1 MTRLE
6 SIRER
11 AAATNSAARRSLV
24 WMLLS
29 RQRGP
34 VRAVLALIVLHSILT
49 LMIAQEVV
57 ELVDNGIVDQAAPIG
72 PYVWH
77 IAKLALLSFI
87 VGFASRQMTARIG
100 YQLEYD
106 LRAWLYT
113 RVQWADL
120 RMPKQM
126 ATGQLVTRSMTDLK
140 MVQTIIQFL
149 PSIVT
154 LAPATIVLLLYLAY
168 LSFPLAVIASLAL
181 PLNLWFLS
189 KFRVRLWGL
198 SWADLN
204 ERAEVATAIDEPV
217 RGVRVMRA
225 FGREEHER
233 ERLGATALRAYRY
246 SMTRVRLLARYDILL
261 KAVPLLINA
270 LVLVAGAQLIAVDQ
284 LSVGV
289 FLVTFQVAGYVIAI
303 AQLLDE
309 LASSW
314 QFLRTAQSRLAEVLS
329 LGARPTEGRPAASRF
344 ESVELRNAGVSFA
357 GTPVIDGLSF
367 EARPGQLVA
376 VSGPPGSGKS
386 TLAGLIGGLVEPTS
400 GEVLLD
406 GRPLGEIDITTIRT
420 MVRIVAEDPVLF
432 SGSIRQNLDLGAAWS
447 VSDDEINAALY
458 AAGADDIVAGMPDGL
473 GTHVGDRGLTL
484 SGGQRQRLA
493 LARALVARPRVIVL
507 DDALSAVNPSHEMEI
522 IRRVAE
528 FLPDAAIVAIT
539 RRPGPT
545 SMADTVVEL
554 GQPEAPAP
562 PAPVTA
568 QAPAPE
574 QQGAG
579 EAGSELMDVVESL
592 EVSEEAPIV
601 SDAECRVDA
610 MPRVRRLVGIS
621 LFALLAVLILLV
633 INSLAG
639 LGPEILFAE
648 ATESA
653 EDGETSIIYGIGLAV
668 VAVGVVFAA
677 SGYFVR
683 VLSMKIA
690 QSIGYLLRRRIFQR
704 LTKLGIDFYDRE
716 LPGEVATRVVNDLD
730 TILGFVGERLFR
742 FISSLGRF
750 AVGVVVVIVLV
761 PQLTPTIIG
770 LVAVI
775 LAFTVAQLYLG
786 MRAFNRARDDLGR
799 TVATF
804 EEHFAGRSELRGC
817 GATDKANRRF
827 VEDAWELRQS
837 RRWATSIANMYSE
850 LMALITHV
858 GGALILWIAG
868 HEVLAGTIAVGTAL
882 SARLVAQ
889 QALQP
894 LAYMSSIYTELLE
907 ARVSWHRLSE
917 PFDTPILPDER
928 PDATEAGSLDGD
940 VTFESVAFT
949 YPHTTLPVLDNI
961 SFTLPAGA
969 VTCLVGFTG
978 AGKSSITKLLAR
990 IYDPTAGR
998 VLAGG
1003 VDIADYQS
1011 RSYRRRLGIVP
1022 QDAFLFKG
1030 TIGSNIAYSR
1040 PDATLDEID
1049 RAARAIGAHDV
1060 LTALEG
1066 GYEHPVDEEA
1076 RNLTAAQRQLV
1087 ALARVWLARPD
1098 ILVLDEA
1105 TSSLDG
1111 PMEDRVLEAI
1121 RALGITTLTVTHR
1134 QNVAQHSDLAI
1145 VLEAGRVVE
1154 IGPPDKLVGTGSAY
1168 DRLWAAV
1175 DDDHGTEVPEK
1186 V

>member
-6 SIRER
+6 SMRER
-11 AAATNSAARRSLV
+11 AATTNSAARRSLV

-34 VRAVLALIVLHSILT
+34 VRAVLALIVLHSILA

-72 PYVWH
+72 PYVSH

-120 RMPKQM
+120 RMSAQM

-140 MVQTIIQFL
+140 MVQSIIQLL

-154 LAPATIVLLLYLAY
+154 LVPATIVLLIYLAY
-168 LSFPLAVIASLAL
+168 LSPPLAVIASLAL

-198 SWADLN
+198 SWAELN
-204 ERAEVATAIDEPV
+204 ERAEVATTIDEPV
-217 RGVRVMRA
+217 RGVRVVRA

-270 LVLVAGAQLIAVDQ
+270 LVLVAGAQLIAADQ

-303 AQLLDE
+303 AQLFDE

-344 ESVELRNAGVSFA
+344 ESVELRDAGVSFA
-357 GTPVIDGLSF
+357 GTPVFDGLSF
-367 EARPGQLVA
+367 EARRGQLVA
-376 VSGPPGSGKS
+376 VNGPPGSGKS
-386 TLAGLIGGLVEPTS
+386 TLAGLIGGLVQPTS

-406 GRPLGEIDITTIRT
+406 GRPLGELDITAIRS

-447 VSDDEINAALY
+447 VSDDEIHAALY

-473 GTHVGDRGLTL
+473 GTYVGDRGLTL

-528 FLPDAAIVAIT
+528 FLPEAAVVAIT
-539 RRPGPT
+539 RRPGPA
-545 SMADTVVEL
+545 SMADTTVEL
-554 GQPEAPAP
+554 GQPGAPAP
-562 PAPVTA
+562 PAPAT
-568 QAPAPE
+568 APE
-574 QQGAG
+574 QQSAP
-579 EAGSELMDVVESL
+579 EPVSELMDVVYSL
-592 EVSEEAPIV
+592 EVSDEAPIV

-610 MPRVRRLVGIS
+610 MPRVRRLVGIT
-621 LFALLAVLILLV
+621 LFTLLAVLILLV
-633 INSLAG
+633 VNSLAG

-653 EDGETSIIYGIGLAV
+653 EDGETGVIYGIGLAV
-668 VAVGVVFAA
+668 VAVGVVFAF

-690 QSIGYLLRRRIFQR
+690 QSIGYLLRRRIFHR

-750 AVGVVVVIVLV
+750 TVGVVVVIVLV

-770 LVAVI
+770 LIAVI
-775 LAFTVAQLYLG
+775 LALTVAQLYLG

-837 RRWATSIANMYSE
+837 RRWATSIANLYSE
-850 LMALITHV
+850 LLALITHV
-858 GGALILWIAG
+858 GGALILWGAG
-868 HEVLAGTIAVGTAL
+868 HEVLAGTVAVGTAL

-894 LAYMSSIYTELLE
+894 LAYMSSTYTELLE
-907 ARVSWHRLSE
+907 ARVSWHRLAQ
-917 PFDTPILPDER
+917 PFDTPILPTER
-928 PDATEAGSLDGD
+928 PGATEAGPLDGD
-940 VTFESVAFT
+940 VTFKSVAFT
-949 YPHTTLPVLDNI
+949 YPHTTLPVLDDI
-961 SFTLPAGA
+961 SFTLPAGE

-998 VLAGG
+998 VLASG
-1003 VDIADYQS
+1003 VDIADYES

-1040 PDATLDEID
+1040 PNASLDEID
-1049 RAARAIGAHDV
+1049 QAARAIGAHDV
-1060 LTALEG
+1060 LTAIEG

-1121 RALGITTLTVTHR
+1121 RALGVTTLTVTHR
-1134 QNVAQHSDLAI
+1134 QNVAQHSDMAI

-1154 IGPPDKLVGTGSAY
+1154 MGHPDELVGTGSAY

-1175 DDDHGTEVPEK
+1175 DDGHSIEASDK
-1186 V
+1186 A

>member
-6 SIRER
+6 SMRER
-11 AAATNSAARRSLV
+11 AVTTTTAARRSLV

-34 VRAVLALIVLHSILT
+34 VRAVLALIVLHSVLT
-49 LMIAQEVV
+49 LMIAQAVV
-57 ELVDNGIVDQAAPIG
+57 RLVDNGIVDQAAPIG
-72 PYVWH
+72 PYVSH
-77 IAKLALLSFI
+77 IAKLALLAFI
-87 VGFASRQMTARIG
+87 VGFASRQLTARIG

-113 RVQWADL
+113 RMQWADP
-120 RMPKQM
+120 RMSGQM

-140 MVQTIIQFL
+140 MVQHIIQFL
-149 PSIVT
+149 PSYVT
-154 LAPATIVLLLYLAY
+154 LAPATIVLLVYLAY
-168 LSFPLAVIASLAL
+168 LSPPLAVIAFLAL

-198 SWADLN
+198 SWAELN

-270 LVLVAGAQLIAVDQ
+270 LVLVAGAQLIAADQ

-329 LGARPTEGRPAASRF
+329 LGNRPSEGRPAASRF
-344 ESVELRNAGVSFA
+344 ESVELRNAGVSFGGLA
-357 GTPVIDGLSF
+357 VIDGLSL
-367 EARPGQLVA
+367 EARPGQIV
-376 VSGPPGSGKS
+376 VVNGPPGSGKT
-386 TLAGLIGGLVEPTS
+386 TLAGLVGGLVEPTS

-406 GRPLGEIDITTIRT
+406 GRPLGELDVTTIRR
-420 MVRIVAEDPVLF
+420 MVRIVAEEPVLF
-432 SGSIRQNLDLGAAWS
+432 SGSLRQNLDLGAAWM
-447 VSDDEINAALY
+447 VSDDEINAAVY

-473 GTHVGDRGLTL
+473 STHVGDRGLTL

-528 FLPDAAIVAIT
+528 FLPEAAIVAIT
-539 RRPGPT
+539 RRPGPAT
-545 SMADTVVEL
+545 MADTVVQL
-554 GQPEAPAP
+554 GGPTASAP
-562 PAPVTA
+562 PAPAAT
-568 QAPAPE
+568 PE
-574 QQGAG
+574 QPGTG
-579 EAGSELMDVVESL
+579 EAASELMDVVHSL
-592 EVSEEAPIV
+592 EVSEESPIV

-610 MPRVRRLVGIS
+610 MPRVRWLVGIT
-621 LFALLAVLILLV
+621 LFALFAVLILLV
-633 INSLAG
+633 VNSLAG

-648 ATESA
+648 ATDSA
-653 EDGETSIIYGIGLAV
+653 VDGETSAIYGIGLAV
-668 VAVGVVFAA
+668 VVVGVVFAV

-690 QSIGYLLRRRIFQR
+690 QSIGYLLRRRIFHR

-730 TILGFVGERLFR
+730 TILGFVGEKLFR
-742 FISSLGRF
+742 FISNLGRF
-750 AVGVVVVIVLV
+750 TVGVVVVIVLV
-761 PQLTPTIIG
+761 PQLTPVIIG

-775 LAFTVAQLYLG
+775 LALTIGQLYLG

-804 EEHFAGRSELRGC
+804 EEHFAGRNELRGC
-817 GATDKANRRF
+817 GAIDKANRRF

-837 RRWATSIANMYSE
+837 RRWATSIANLYSE
-850 LMALITHV
+850 LVAFITHV
-858 GGALILWIAG
+858 GGALILWSAG
-868 HEVLAGTIAVGTAL
+868 HEVLAGTVAVGTAL

-894 LAYMSSIYTELLE
+894 LSYMSSVYTELLE
-907 ARVSWHRLSE
+907 ARVSWHRLAE
-917 PFDTPILPDER
+917 PFGTPILPAER
-928 PDATEAGSLDGD
+928 PGATEAGPLNGD

-949 YPHTTLPVLDNI
+949 YPHTTRPVLDDI
-961 SFTLPAGA
+961 SFTLPSGA

-1003 VDIADYQS
+1003 VDIADCES

-1040 PDATLDEID
+1040 PDASLDEID
-1049 RAARAIGAHDV
+1049 RAVRAIGAHDV

-1087 ALARVWLARPD
+1087 ALARVWLAQPD

-1121 RALGITTLTVTHR
+1121 RALGVTTLTVTHR
-1134 QNVAQHSDLAI
+1134 HNVAQHSDLAI

-1154 IGPPDKLVGTGSAY
+1154 IGPPDELIGTGRAY

-1175 DDDHGTEVPEK
+1175 DDHGTEVPEK
-1186 V
+1186 A

>member
-1 MTRLE
+1 MSRLE
-6 SIRER
+6 SMRVR
-11 AAATNSAARRSLV
+11 AATTTAARRSLV
-24 WMLLS
+24 WMLLA

-49 LMIAQEVV
+49 LMIAQAVV
-57 ELVDNGIVDQAAPIG
+57 RLVDNGIVDQAAPIG
-72 PYVWH
+72 PYVSH
-77 IAKLALLSFI
+77 IAKLAVLSFI
-87 VGFASRQMTARIG
+87 VGFATRQLTARIG

-106 LRAWLYT
+106 LRAWLYS

-120 RMPKQM
+120 RMSQQM

-140 MVQTIIQFL
+140 MVQRIIQFL

-154 LAPATIVLLLYLAY
+154 LAPATIALLVYLAY
-168 LSFPLAVIASLAL
+168 LSPPLAVIAFLAL

-198 SWADLN
+198 SWAELN

-270 LVLVAGAQLIAVDQ
+270 LVLVAGAQLIAADQ

-303 AQLLDE
+303 AQIFDE

-329 LGARPTEGRPAASRF
+329 LGNRPTEGRPAASRF
-344 ESVELRNAGVSFA
+344 ESVELRDAGVSFE
-357 GTPVIDGLSF
+357 GTPVIDRLSF
-367 EARPGQLVA
+367 EARPGQLV
-376 VSGPPGSGKS
+376 VVNGPPGSGKT
-386 TLAGLIGGLVEPTS
+386 TLAGLVGGLVEPTS

-406 GRPLGEIDITTIRT
+406 GRPLGELDVTTIRT
-420 MVRIVAEDPVLF
+420 MVRVVAEDPVLF
-432 SGSIRQNLDLGAAWS
+432 SGSLRQNLDLGAAWM
-447 VSDDEINAALY
+447 VSDDEINASLY
-458 AAGADDIVAGMPDGL
+458 AAGADDIVAGMIDGL
-473 GTHVGDRGLTL
+473 STHVGDRGLTL

-528 FLPDAAIVAIT
+528 FLPEAAIVAIT
-539 RRPGPT
+539 RRPGPA
-545 SMADTVVEL
+545 SMADTVVHL
-554 GQPEAPAP
+554 GRPAVTDPLDPAAAHEQPG
-562 PAPVTA
+562 T
-568 QAPAPE
+568 
-574 QQGAG
+574 G
-579 EAGSELMDVVESL
+579 EVASELMDVVHSL
-592 EVSEEAPIV
+592 EVSEEVPIV
-601 SDAECRVDA
+601 SDAQCRVDA
-610 MPRVRRLVGIS
+610 MPRVRWLVGITLFT
-621 LFALLAVLILLV
+621 LFAVLVLLV
-633 INSLAG
+633 VNSLAG

-648 ATESA
+648 ATDSA
-653 EDGETSIIYGIGLAV
+653 VDGETSAIYGIGLAV
-668 VAVGVVFAA
+668 VAVGVVFAV

-683 VLSMKIA
+683 VLSMKIT
-690 QSIGYLLRRRIFQR
+690 QSIGYLLRRRIFHR

-742 FISSLGRF
+742 FISGLGRF
-750 AVGVVVVIVLV
+750 TVGVVVVIVLV
-761 PQLTPTIIG
+761 PQLTPVIIG
-770 LVAVI
+770 IIALI
-775 LAFTVAQLYLG
+775 LALTAGQLYLG

-804 EEHFAGRSELRGC
+804 EEHFAGRNELRGC
-817 GATDKANRRF
+817 GAVDKANRRF

-837 RRWATSIANMYSE
+837 RRWATSIANLYSE
-850 LMALITHV
+850 LVAFITHV
-858 GGALILWIAG
+858 GGALILWGAG
-868 HEVLAGTIAVGTAL
+868 HEVLAGTVAVGTAL

-894 LAYMSSIYTELLE
+894 LSYMSSIYTELLE
-907 ARVSWHRLSE
+907 ARVSWHRLAE
-917 PFDTPILPDER
+917 PFDTPILPVEKA
-928 PDATEAGSLDGD
+928 DATQAGTLDGD

-949 YPHTTLPVLDNI
+949 YPHTIRPVLDDI
-961 SFTLPAGA
+961 SFTLPSGA

-978 AGKSSITKLLAR
+978 AGKSSIAKLLAR
-990 IYDPTAGR
+990 IYDPTEGR
-998 VLAGG
+998 VLVGG
-1003 VDIADYQS
+1003 VDIAGYQS

-1040 PDATLDEID
+1040 PDASLDEID
-1049 RAARAIGAHDV
+1049 RAVRAIGAHDA
-1060 LTALEG
+1060 LTALDG

-1121 RALGITTLTVTHR
+1121 RALGVTTLTVTHR
-1134 QNVAQHSDLAI
+1134 QNVAEHSDLAI

-1154 IGPPDKLVGTGSAY
+1154 IGPPDELIGTGSAY

-1175 DDDHGTEVPEK
+1175 DDDSSEVTEK
-1186 V
+1186 A

>member
-1 MTRLE
+1 MNSLE
-6 SIRER
+6 SMRER
-11 AAATNSAARRSLV
+11 AATTTSAARRSLV

-49 LMIAQEVV
+49 IMIAQQVV

-72 PYVWH
+72 PYVSH
-77 IAKLALLSFI
+77 IAMLALLSFI

-140 MVQTIIQFL
+140 MVQRIIQFL

-154 LAPATIVLLLYLAY
+154 LAPATLALLVYLAY
-168 LSFPLAVIASLAL
+168 LSPPLAVIASLAL
-181 PLNLWFLS
+181 PLNLWLLS

-198 SWADLN
+198 SWAELN

-225 FGREEHER
+225 FGREEQER

-270 LVLVAGAQLIAVDQ
+270 LVLVAGAQLIAADQ
-284 LSVGV
+284 LSLGV

-314 QFLRTAQSRLAEVLS
+314 QFLRTAQGRLAEVLS
-329 LGARPTEGRPAASRF
+329 LGAKPTEGRPAASRF
-344 ESVELRNAGVSFA
+344 ESVELRDAGVSFA
-357 GTPVIDGLSF
+357 GAPVIDRLSF

-376 VSGPPGSGKS
+376 VTGPPGSGKS

-406 GRPLGEIDITTIRT
+406 GRPLGELDITTIRT

-432 SGSIRQNLDLGAAWS
+432 SGSIRQNLDLGAAWN

-473 GTHVGDRGLTL
+473 NTYVGDRGLTL

-522 IRRVAE
+522 IRRVGA
-528 FLPDAAIVAIT
+528 FLPDTAVVAIT
-539 RRPGPT
+539 RRPGPA

-554 GQPEAPAP
+554 GKPAT
-562 PAPVTA
+562 PASVT
-568 QAPAPE
+568 APE
-574 QQGAG
+574 QQGSR
-579 EAGSELMDVVESL
+579 EVVSELMDVVHSL

-601 SDAECRVDA
+601 SDAECQVDA
-610 MPRVRRLVGIS
+610 MPRMRWLVRIT
-621 LFALLAVLILLV
+621 LFTLFAVLILLV
-633 INSLAG
+633 VNSLAG

-653 EDGETSIIYGIGLAV
+653 VDGETSAIYGIGLAV
-668 VAVGVVFAA
+668 VAVGVVFAV

-690 QSIGYLLRRRIFQR
+690 QSIGYLLRRRIFHR

-730 TILGFVGERLFR
+730 TILGFVGEKLFR

-750 AVGVVVVIVLV
+750 TVGVVVVIVLV
-761 PQLTPTIIG
+761 PQLTPTVIG
-770 LVAVI
+770 LIAVI
-775 LAFTVAQLYLG
+775 LALTAAQLYYG

-817 GATDKANRRF
+817 GAIDKANRRF

-837 RRWATSIANMYSE
+837 RRWATSIANLYSE
-850 LMALITHV
+850 FVALITHV
-858 GGALILWIAG
+858 GGALILWGAG
-868 HEVLAGTIAVGTAL
+868 HEVLAGTVAVGTAL

-894 LAYMSSIYTELLE
+894 LSYMSSIYTELLE
-907 ARVSWHRLSE
+907 ARVSWHRLAE
-917 PFDTPILPDER
+917 PFDTPILPAEND
-928 PDATEAGSLDGD
+928 DATEAGPLEGD

-949 YPHTTLPVLDNI
+949 YPHTTLPVLDDI

-1003 VDIADYQS
+1003 VDIADYES

-1030 TIGSNIAYSR
+1030 TIRSNITYSR
-1040 PDATLDEID
+1040 PDATLDEIEQ
-1049 RAARAIGAHDV
+1049 AVQAIGAHDV
-1060 LTALEG
+1060 LTALNG
-1066 GYEHPVDEEA
+1066 GYEHSVDEEA
-1076 RNLTAAQRQLV
+1076 HNLTAAQRQLV
-1087 ALARVWLARPD
+1087 ALARVWLAHPD

-1121 RALGITTLTVTHR
+1121 RALGVTTLTVTHR

-1154 IGPPDKLVGTGSAY
+1154 IGPPDELVGTGSAY
-1168 DRLWAAV
+1168 DRLWAAA
-1175 DDDHGTEVPEK
+1175 DDDHSTEVSEK
-1186 V
+1186 A

>member
-1 MTRLE
+1 MTGHE
-6 SIRER
+6 SMRER
-11 AAATNSAARRSLV
+11 AAATTTAARRSLV

-49 LMIAQEVV
+49 LMIAQAVV
-57 ELVDNGIVDQAAPIG
+57 KMVDNGIVDQAAPIG
-72 PYVWH
+72 PYVSQ
-77 IAKLALLSFI
+77 IAKLALLAFI

-106 LRAWLYT
+106 LRAWLYS

-140 MVQTIIQFL
+140 MVQRIIQFL

-154 LAPATIVLLLYLAY
+154 LAPATIALLVYLAY
-168 LSFPLAVIASLAL
+168 LSPPLAVIASLAL
-181 PLNLWFLS
+181 PLNLWLLS

-198 SWADLN
+198 SWAELN

-261 KAVPLLINA
+261 KAVPLIINA
-270 LVLVAGAQLIAVDQ
+270 LVLVAGAQLIAADQ

-289 FLVTFQVAGYVIAI
+289 FLVTFQVAGYVIVI

-314 QFLRTAQSRLAEVLS
+314 QFLRTAQGRLAEVLS
-329 LGARPTEGRPAASRF
+329 LGTRPTEGRPAASRF
-344 ESVELRNAGVSFA
+344 ESIELRDATVSFA
-357 GTPVIDGLSF
+357 GTPVIDRLSF
-367 EARPGQLVA
+367 EAHPGQIV
-376 VSGPPGSGKS
+376 VVNGPPGSGKT
-386 TLAGLIGGLVEPTS
+386 TLAGLVGGLVEPTS

-406 GRPLGEIDITTIRT
+406 GRPLGELDVTTIRT

-432 SGSIRQNLDLGAAWS
+432 SGSLRQNLDLGAAWM
-447 VSDDEINAALY
+447 VTDDEINAALY

-473 GTHVGDRGLTL
+473 STHVGDRGLTL

-528 FLPDAAIVAIT
+528 FLPEAAIVAIT
-539 RRPGPT
+539 RRPGPS
-545 SMADTVVEL
+545 SMADTLVQL
-554 GQPEAPAP
+554 SRPGATAP
-562 PAPVTA
+562 PASVA
-568 QAPAPE
+568 APE
-574 QQGAG
+574 QQGDREVA
-579 EAGSELMDVVESL
+579 SELMDVVNSL

-601 SDAECRVDA
+601 SDSQCQVDA
-610 MPRVRRLVGIS
+610 MPRVRLLVGITLFS
-621 LFALLAVLILLV
+621 LFAVLILLV
-633 INSLAG
+633 VNSLAG

-653 EDGETSIIYGIGLAV
+653 VDGETRAIYGIGLAV
-668 VAVGVVFAA
+668 VAVGVLFAV

-690 QSIGYLLRRRIFQR
+690 QSIGYLLRRRIFHR
-704 LTKLGIDFYDRE
+704 LTNLGIDFYDRE

-730 TILGFVGERLFR
+730 TILGFVGEKLFR

-761 PQLTPTIIG
+761 PQLTPAIIG
-770 LVAVI
+770 LIAVI
-775 LAFTVAQLYLG
+775 LALTAAQLYLG

-827 VEDAWELRQS
+827 SEDAWELRQS
-837 RRWATSIANMYSE
+837 RRWATSIANLYSE
-850 LMALITHV
+850 LVAFITHI
-858 GGALILWIAG
+858 GGALILWGAG
-868 HEVLAGTIAVGTAL
+868 LEVLAGTVAVGTAL

-894 LAYMSSIYTELLE
+894 LSYMSSIYTELLE
-907 ARVSWHRLSE
+907 ARVSWNRLAE
-917 PFDTPILPDER
+917 PFDTPILPVER
-928 PDATEAGSLDGD
+928 AGATEAGPLEGD
-940 VTFESVAFT
+940 VTFESVAFA
-949 YPHTTLPVLDNI
+949 YPHTTRPVLDDI
-961 SFTLPAGA
+961 SFTLRSGA

-1011 RSYRRRLGIVP
+1011 RSYRQRLGIVP

-1040 PDATLDEID
+1040 PDASLDEID
-1049 RAARAIGAHDV
+1049 QAVRAIGAHDV
-1060 LTALEG
+1060 LTALDG

-1121 RALGITTLTVTHR
+1121 RALGVTTLTVTHR

-1154 IGPPDKLVGTGSAY
+1154 IGPPGELVGTGSAY

-1175 DDDHGTEVPEK
+1175 DDDSTEVSEK
-1186 V
+1186 A

>member
-6 SIRER
+6 SMRER

-24 WMLLS
+24 WMLLA

-34 VRAVLALIVLHSILT
+34 VRAVLALIVLHSILA

-154 LAPATIVLLLYLAY
+154 LVPATIVLLIYLAY
-168 LSFPLAVIASLAL
+168 LSPPLAVIAALAL

-233 ERLGATALRAYRY
+233 ERLGATALRAFRY

-270 LVLVAGAQLIAVDQ
+270 LVLVAGAQLIAAGQ

-303 AQLLDE
+303 AQLFDE

-314 QFLRTAQSRLAEVLS
+314 QFLRTAQGRLAEVLS

-344 ESVELRNAGVSFA
+344 ESVELRDAGVSFA
-357 GTPVIDGLSF
+357 GTSVINGLSF

-376 VSGPPGSGKS
+376 VNGPPGSGKS

-406 GRPLGEIDITTIRT
+406 GRPLGEIDITTIRS

-447 VSDDEINAALY
+447 VSDDEINVALY

-473 GTHVGDRGLTL
+473 STHVGDRGLTL

-522 IRRVAE
+522 VRRVAE
-528 FLPDAAIVAIT
+528 FLPEAAIVAIT
-539 RRPGPT
+539 RRPGPA

-562 PAPVTA
+562 PASTTAPVTA
-568 QAPAPE
+568 PE
-574 QQGAG
+574 QPGAG
-579 EAGSELMDVVESL
+579 EAVSELMDVVHSL

-610 MPRVRRLVGIS
+610 MPRARRLVGIT
-621 LFALLAVLILLV
+621 LFALIAVLILLV
-633 INSLAG
+633 VNSLAG
-639 LGPEILFAE
+639 IGPEILFAE

-858 GGALILWIAG
+858 GGALILWVAG
-868 HEVLAGTIAVGTAL
+868 HEVLAGTVAVGTAL

-894 LAYMSSIYTELLE
+894 LAYMSSIYTEMLE
-907 ARVSWHRLSE
+907 ARVSWHRLAQ
-917 PFDTPILPDER
+917 PFDTPILPAER
-928 PDATEAGSLDGD
+928 PGATEAGSLDGD

-949 YPHTTLPVLDNI
+949 YPHTTLPVLDDI
-961 SFTLPAGA
+961 SFTLPAGE

-1003 VDIADYQS
+1003 VDIADYES

-1030 TIGSNIAYSR
+1030 TIASNIAYSR
-1040 PDATLDEID
+1040 PDASLDEIE

-1121 RALGITTLTVTHR
+1121 RALGVTTLTVTHR

-1145 VLEAGRVVE
+1145 VLESGRVVE
-1154 IGPPDKLVGTGSAY
+1154 IGPPDELVGTGSAY
-1168 DRLWAAV
+1168 DRLWAVV
-1175 DDDHGTEVPEK
+1175 DDGHSMEASEK
-1186 V
+1186 A

>member
-6 SIRER
+6 SMRER
-11 AAATNSAARRSLV
+11 AGTTTTAARRSLV
-24 WMLLS
+24 WMLLA

-49 LMIAQEVV
+49 LMLAQAVV
-57 ELVDNGIVDQAAPIG
+57 NLVDNGIVDQAAPIG
-72 PYVWH
+72 PYVSH
-77 IAKLALLSFI
+77 IAKLAVLSFI

-106 LRAWLYT
+106 LRAWLYS

-120 RMPKQM
+120 RMPQQM

-140 MVQTIIQFL
+140 MVQRIIQFL

-154 LAPATIVLLLYLAY
+154 LAPATIALLVYLAY
-168 LSFPLAVIASLAL
+168 LSPPLAVIAFLAL

-198 SWADLN
+198 SWAELN

-270 LVLVAGAQLIAVDQ
+270 LVLVAGAQLIAADQ

-303 AQLLDE
+303 AQIFDE

-344 ESVELRNAGVSFA
+344 ESVELRDAGVSFE
-357 GTPVIDGLSF
+357 GTPVIDRLSF
-367 EARPGQLVA
+367 EARPGQLV
-376 VSGPPGSGKS
+376 VVNGPPGSGKT
-386 TLAGLIGGLVEPTS
+386 TLAGLVGGLVEPTS
-400 GEVLLD
+400 GDVLLD
-406 GRPLGEIDITTIRT
+406 GRPLGELDFTTIRT

-432 SGSIRQNLDLGAAWS
+432 SGSLRQNLDLGAAWM
-447 VSDDEINAALY
+447 VSDDEINATLY

-473 GTHVGDRGLTL
+473 STHVGDRGLTL

-522 IRRVAE
+522 IRRVGE
-528 FLPDAAIVAIT
+528 FLPEAAIVAIT
-539 RRPGPT
+539 RRPGPA
-545 SMADTVVEL
+545 SMADTVVQL
-554 GQPEAPAP
+554 SRPGATTP
-562 PAPVTA
+562 PAPA
-568 QAPAPE
+568 AAPE
-574 QQGAG
+574 KPGDG
-579 EAGSELMDVVESL
+579 EAASELMDVVGSL
-592 EVSEEAPIV
+592 EVSEETPIV
-601 SDAECRVDA
+601 SDAQCRVDA
-610 MPRVRRLVGIS
+610 MPRVRWLVGIT
-621 LFALLAVLILLV
+621 LFTLGVVVILLV
-633 INSLAG
+633 VNSLAG

-648 ATESA
+648 ATDSA
-653 EDGETSIIYGIGLAV
+653 VDGETSAIYGIGLAV
-668 VAVGVVFAA
+668 VAVGVVFAV

-690 QSIGYLLRRRIFQR
+690 QSIGYLLRRRIFHR

-730 TILGFVGERLFR
+730 TILDFVGERLFR

-750 AVGVVVVIVLV
+750 TVGIVVVIVLV
-761 PQLTPTIIG
+761 PQLTPVIIG
-770 LVAVI
+770 ITALI
-775 LAFTVAQLYLG
+775 LALTAAQLYLG

-804 EEHFAGRSELRGC
+804 EEHFAGRNELRDC
-817 GATDKANRRF
+817 GAVDKANRRF

-837 RRWATSIANMYSE
+837 RRWATSIANLYSE
-850 LMALITHV
+850 FVAFITHV
-858 GGALILWIAG
+858 GGALILWGAG

-894 LAYMSSIYTELLE
+894 LSYMSSIYTELLE
-907 ARVSWHRLSE
+907 ARVSWHRLAE
-917 PFDTPILPDER
+917 PFDTPILPAER
-928 PDATEAGSLDGD
+928 PCATEAGPLDGD
-940 VTFESVAFT
+940 VTFESVAFV
-949 YPHTTLPVLDNI
+949 YPHTARPVLDEI
-961 SFTLPAGA
+961 SFTLPSGA

-1003 VDIADYQS
+1003 VDIADYES
-1011 RSYRRRLGIVP
+1011 RSYRRQLGIVP

-1040 PDATLDEID
+1040 PDASLDEID
-1049 RAARAIGAHDV
+1049 RAVRAIGAHDV
-1060 LTALEG
+1060 LTALDG

-1121 RALGITTLTVTHR
+1121 RALGVTTLTVTHR
-1134 QNVAQHSDLAI
+1134 QNVAEHSDLAI

-1154 IGPPDKLVGTGSAY
+1154 IGPPDELIGTGSAY

-1175 DDDHGTEVPEK
+1175 DDDSAEVTEK
-1186 V
+1186 A

>member
-6 SIRER
+6 SMRER

-34 VRAVLALIVLHSILT
+34 VRAVLALIVLHSILA

-72 PYVWH
+72 PYVSH

-154 LAPATIVLLLYLAY
+154 LVPATIVLLLYLAY

-189 KFRVRLWGL
+189 RFRVRLWGL

-233 ERLGATALRAYRY
+233 ERLGATALRAFRY

-270 LVLVAGAQLIAVDQ
+270 LVLVAGAQLIAADQ

-303 AQLLDE
+303 AQLFDE

-329 LGARPTEGRPAASRF
+329 LGVRPTEGRPAASRF

-406 GRPLGEIDITTIRT
+406 GRPLGEIDITTIRS

-528 FLPDAAIVAIT
+528 FLPEAAIVAIT

-562 PAPVTA
+562 PASVTA
-568 QAPAPE
+568 QVAAPE

-579 EAGSELMDVVESL
+579 EAGSELMDVVHSL

-601 SDAECRVDA
+601 TDAECRVDA
-610 MPRVRRLVGIS
+610 MPRVRRLVGIT
-621 LFALLAVLILLV
+621 LFALIAVLILLV
-633 INSLAG
+633 VNSLAG

-668 VAVGVVFAA
+668 VAVGIVFAA

-683 VLSMKIA
+683 ILSMKIA

-775 LAFTVAQLYLG
+775 LALTVAQLYLG

-858 GGALILWIAG
+858 GGALILWGAG
-868 HEVLAGTIAVGTAL
+868 HEVLAGTVAVGTAL

-894 LAYMSSIYTELLE
+894 LAYMSSIYTEMLE
-907 ARVSWHRLSE
+907 ARVSWHRLAQ
-917 PFDTPILPDER
+917 PFDTPILPAER
-928 PDATEAGSLDGD
+928 PKATEAGSLDGD

-949 YPHTTLPVLDNI
+949 YPHTSLPVLHDI
-961 SFTLPAGA
+961 SFTLPAGE

-1003 VDIADYQS
+1003 VDIADYES

-1154 IGPPDKLVGTGSAY
+1154 IGPPDELVGTGSAY
-1168 DRLWAAV
+1168 DRLWAVV
-1175 DDDHGTEVPEK
+1175 DDGHSMEASEK
-1186 V
+1186 A

>member
-6 SIRER
+6 SMRER
-11 AAATNSAARRSLV
+11 AATTNSAARRSLV

-34 VRAVLALIVLHSILT
+34 VRAVLALIVLHSILA

-57 ELVDNGIVDQAAPIG
+57 NLVDNGIVDQAAPIG
-72 PYVWH
+72 PYVSH

-154 LAPATIVLLLYLAY
+154 LVPATIVLLIYLAY

-198 SWADLN
+198 SWAELN

-270 LVLVAGAQLIAVDQ
+270 LVLVAGAQLIAADQ

-303 AQLLDE
+303 AQLFDE

-344 ESVELRNAGVSFA
+344 ESVELRDAGVSFA

-376 VSGPPGSGKS
+376 VNGPPGSGKS
-386 TLAGLIGGLVEPTS
+386 TLAGLIGGLVQPTS

-406 GRPLGEIDITTIRT
+406 GRPLGELDITAIRF

-473 GTHVGDRGLTL
+473 STHVGDRGLTL

-528 FLPDAAIVAIT
+528 FLPEAAIVAIT
-539 RRPGPT
+539 RRPGPA
-545 SMADTVVEL
+545 SMADTTVEL
-554 GQPEAPAP
+554 GQPGAPAP
-562 PAPVTA
+562 PAPAT
-568 QAPAPE
+568 APE
-574 QQGAG
+574 QQSAP
-579 EAGSELMDVVESL
+579 EPVSELMDVVYSL

-601 SDAECRVDA
+601 SEAECRVDA
-610 MPRVRRLVGIS
+610 MPRVRRLVGIT
-621 LFALLAVLILLV
+621 LFTLLAVLVLLV
-633 INSLAG
+633 VNSLAG
-639 LGPEILFAE
+639 LGPEILFAQ

-653 EDGETSIIYGIGLAV
+653 EDGETSVIYGIGLAV
-668 VAVGVVFAA
+668 VAVGVVFAI

-690 QSIGYLLRRRIFQR
+690 QSIGYLLRRRIFHR

-750 AVGVVVVIVLV
+750 TVGVVVVIVLV

-770 LVAVI
+770 LIAVI
-775 LAFTVAQLYLG
+775 LALTAAQLYLG
-786 MRAFNRARDDLGR
+786 MRAFNRARNDLGR

-817 GATDKANRRF
+817 GAVDKANRRF
-827 VEDAWELRQS
+827 VQDAWELRQS
-837 RRWATSIANMYSE
+837 RRWATSIANLYSE

-858 GGALILWIAG
+858 GGALILWGAG
-868 HEVLAGTIAVGTAL
+868 HEVLAGTVAVGTAL

-894 LAYMSSIYTELLE
+894 LAYMSSIYTEMLE
-907 ARVSWHRLSE
+907 ARVSWHRLAQ
-917 PFDTPILPDER
+917 PFDTPILPAER
-928 PDATEAGSLDGD
+928 PGATEAGALDGD

-949 YPHTTLPVLDNI
+949 YPHTTLPVLDDI

-998 VLAGG
+998 VFADG
-1003 VDIADYQS
+1003 VDIADYES

-1040 PDATLDEID
+1040 PDATLDEIE

-1060 LTALEG
+1060 LTTLDG

-1121 RALGITTLTVTHR
+1121 RALGVTTLTVTHR

-1154 IGPPDKLVGTGSAY
+1154 IGPPDELVGTGSAY
-1168 DRLWAAV
+1168 DRLWAVV
-1175 DDDHGTEVPEK
+1175 DDGHSMEASEK
-1186 V
+1186 A

>member
-1 MTRLE
+1 MLLDGRDITNLSPDRRARLGLGHSFQDSRLFGSLTVEDVLKVALDQTMATRDPVAAALGFPDVRRAEDRLTRQVDELIGGLGLDAYREKFVSELSTGTRRIVDLACQAVGSPRVILFDEPSSGIAQREAEALGPMLEQIRDDTGASLLVIDHDMAVLASICDRMVALDLGAKVAEGTAVEVLEHPAVIASYLGGSRSAIERSGGGARGPRSRPQQGDMTRLE
-6 SIRER
+6 SMRER

-24 WMLLS
+24 WMLLA

-34 VRAVLALIVLHSILT
+34 VRAVLALIVLHSILA

-72 PYVWH
+72 PYVSH

-154 LAPATIVLLLYLAY
+154 LAPATIVLLIYLAY

-189 KFRVRLWGL
+189 KFRLRLWGL

-204 ERAEVATAIDEPV
+204 ERAEVASAIDEPV

-233 ERLGATALRAYRY
+233 ERLGATALRAFRY

-270 LVLVAGAQLIAVDQ
+270 LVLVAGAQLIAADQ

-303 AQLLDE
+303 AQLFDE

-314 QFLRTAQSRLAEVLS
+314 QFLRTAQGRLAEVIS

-344 ESVELRNAGVSFA
+344 ESVELRDAGVSFA

-406 GRPLGEIDITTIRT
+406 GRPLGEIDITTIRS
-420 MVRIVAEDPVLF
+420 MVRNVAEDPVLF

-528 FLPDAAIVAIT
+528 FLPEAAIVAIT

-568 QAPAPE
+568 QATAPE
-574 QQGAG
+574 QPGAG
-579 EAGSELMDVVESL
+579 EAVSELMDVVHSL

-610 MPRVRRLVGIS
+610 MPRVRRLVGIT
-621 LFALLAVLILLV
+621 LFALIAVLILLV
-633 INSLAG
+633 VNSLAG

-668 VAVGVVFAA
+668 VAVGIVFAA

-690 QSIGYLLRRRIFQR
+690 QSIGYLLRRRVFER

-716 LPGEVATRVVNDLD
+716 LPGEVATRVVQRPRHNPRIRGREAVPIHLEPGPLCRGGCGGDRARAAADSHDHRPGRGDPRLHRGPALPGHAGLQPGARRSGPHRGHVRRALCGAQRAAGLRGNRQSQSPVCRGCLGAAPEPAVGDLD
-730 TILGFVGERLFR
+730 RQHVLGAHGADHPRR
-742 FISSLGRF
+742 RGAHPLGR
-750 AVGVVVVIVLV
+750 
-761 PQLTPTIIG
+761 
-770 LVAVI
+770 
-775 LAFTVAQLYLG
+775 
-786 MRAFNRARDDLGR
+786 
-799 TVATF
+799 
-804 EEHFAGRSELRGC
+804 
-817 GATDKANRRF
+817 
-827 VEDAWELRQS
+827 
-837 RRWATSIANMYSE
+837 
-850 LMALITHV
+850 
-858 GGALILWIAG
+858 
-868 HEVLAGTIAVGTAL
+868 
-882 SARLVAQ
+882 
-889 QALQP
+889 
-894 LAYMSSIYTELLE
+894 
-907 ARVSWHRLSE
+907 
-917 PFDTPILPDER
+917 R
-928 PDATEAGSLDGD
+928 P
-940 VTFESVAFT
+940 
-949 YPHTTLPVLDNI
+949 
-961 SFTLPAGA
+961 
-969 VTCLVGFTG
+969 
-978 AGKSSITKLLAR
+978 
-990 IYDPTAGR
+990 
-998 VLAGG
+998 
-1003 VDIADYQS
+1003 
-1011 RSYRRRLGIVP
+1011 
-1022 QDAFLFKG
+1022 
-1030 TIGSNIAYSR
+1030 
-1040 PDATLDEID
+1040 
-1049 RAARAIGAHDV
+1049 
-1060 LTALEG
+1060 
-1066 GYEHPVDEEA
+1066 
-1076 RNLTAAQRQLV
+1076 
-1087 ALARVWLARPD
+1087 
-1098 ILVLDEA
+1098 
-1105 TSSLDG
+1105 
-1111 PMEDRVLEAI
+1111 
-1121 RALGITTLTVTHR
+1121 
-1134 QNVAQHSDLAI
+1134 
-1145 VLEAGRVVE
+1145 
-1154 IGPPDKLVGTGSAY
+1154 
-1168 DRLWAAV
+1168 
-1175 DDDHGTEVPEK
+1175 
-1186 V
+1186 

>member
-1 MTRLE
+1 MRV
-6 SIRER
+6 R
-11 AAATNSAARRSLV
+11 AATTTTAARRSLV
-24 WMLLS
+24 WMLLA

-49 LMIAQEVV
+49 LMIAQAVV
-57 ELVDNGIVDQAAPIG
+57 RLVDNGIVDQAAPIG
-72 PYVWH
+72 PYVSH
-77 IAKLALLSFI
+77 IAKLAVLSFI
-87 VGFASRQMTARIG
+87 VGFATRQLTARIG

-106 LRAWLYT
+106 LRAWLYS

-120 RMPKQM
+120 RMSQQM

-140 MVQTIIQFL
+140 MVQRIIQFL

-154 LAPATIVLLLYLAY
+154 LAPATIALLVYLAY
-168 LSFPLAVIASLAL
+168 LSPPLAVIAFLAL

-198 SWADLN
+198 SWAELN

-270 LVLVAGAQLIAVDQ
+270 LVLVAGAQLIAADQ

-303 AQLLDE
+303 AQIFDE

-329 LGARPTEGRPAASRF
+329 LGNRPTEGRPAASRF
-344 ESVELRNAGVSFA
+344 ESVELRDAGVSFE
-357 GTPVIDGLSF
+357 GTPVIDRLSF
-367 EARPGQLVA
+367 EARPGQLV
-376 VSGPPGSGKS
+376 VVNGPPGSGKT
-386 TLAGLIGGLVEPTS
+386 TLAGLVGGLVEPTS

-406 GRPLGEIDITTIRT
+406 GRPLGELDVTTIRT
-420 MVRIVAEDPVLF
+420 MVRVVAEDPVLF
-432 SGSIRQNLDLGAAWS
+432 SGSLRQNLDLGAAWM
-447 VSDDEINAALY
+447 VSDDEINASLY
-458 AAGADDIVAGMPDGL
+458 AAGADDIVAGMIDGL
-473 GTHVGDRGLTL
+473 STHVGDRGLTL

-528 FLPDAAIVAIT
+528 FLPEAAIVAIT
-539 RRPGPT
+539 RRPGPA
-545 SMADTVVEL
+545 SMADTVVHL
-554 GQPEAPAP
+554 GRPAVTDPPGPAAAHEQPG
-562 PAPVTA
+562 T
-568 QAPAPE
+568 
-574 QQGAG
+574 G
-579 EAGSELMDVVESL
+579 EVASELMDVVHSL
-592 EVSEEAPIV
+592 EVSEEVPIV
-601 SDAECRVDA
+601 SDAQCRVDA
-610 MPRVRRLVGIS
+610 MPRVRWLVGIT
-621 LFALLAVLILLV
+621 LFTLFAVLILLV
-633 INSLAG
+633 VNSLAG

-648 ATESA
+648 ATDSA
-653 EDGETSIIYGIGLAV
+653 VDGETSAIYGIGLAV
-668 VAVGVVFAA
+668 VAVGVVFAV

-683 VLSMKIA
+683 VLSMKVA
-690 QSIGYLLRRRIFQR
+690 QSIGYLLRRRIFHR

-716 LPGEVATRVVNDLD
+716 LPGEVTTRVVNDLD
-730 TILGFVGERLFR
+730 TILDFVGERLFR

-750 AVGVVVVIVLV
+750 TVGIVVVIVLV
-761 PQLTPTIIG
+761 PQLTPVIIG
-770 LVAVI
+770 ITALI
-775 LAFTVAQLYLG
+775 LALTAAQLYLG

-817 GATDKANRRF
+817 GAVDKANRRF

-837 RRWATSIANMYSE
+837 RRWATSIANLYSE
-850 LMALITHV
+850 LVAFITHV
-858 GGALILWIAG
+858 GGALILWGAG
-868 HEVLAGTIAVGTAL
+868 HEVLAGTVAVGTAL

-894 LAYMSSIYTELLE
+894 LSYMSSIYTELLE
-907 ARVSWHRLSE
+907 ARVSWHRLAE
-917 PFDTPILPDER
+917 PFDTPILPAER
-928 PDATEAGSLDGD
+928 PGATEAGPLDGD
-940 VTFESVAFT
+940 VTFESVAFA
-949 YPHTTLPVLDNI
+949 YPHTTRPVLDEI
-961 SFTLPAGA
+961 SFTLPSGA

-1003 VDIADYQS
+1003 VDIADYES

-1040 PDATLDEID
+1040 PDASLDEID
-1049 RAARAIGAHDV
+1049 RAVRAIGAHDV

-1066 GYEHPVDEEA
+1066 GYEHSVDEEA

-1121 RALGITTLTVTHR
+1121 RALGVTTLTVTHR
-1134 QNVAQHSDLAI
+1134 QNVAEHSDLAI

-1154 IGPPDKLVGTGSAY
+1154 IGPPDELIGTGSAY

-1175 DDDHGTEVPEK
+1175 DDDSSEVTEK
-1186 V
+1186 A

>member
-1 MTRLE
+1 MTRLN
-6 SIRER
+6 SMREQV
-11 AAATNSAARRSLV
+11 ATTTTAARRSLV

-34 VRAVLALIVLHSILT
+34 VRAVLTLIVLHSILT
-49 LMIAQEVV
+49 LMIAQAVV
-57 ELVDNGIVDQAAPIG
+57 RLVDNGIVDQAAPIG
-72 PYVWH
+72 PYVSH
-77 IAKLALLSFI
+77 IAKLALLAFI
-87 VGFASRQMTARIG
+87 VGFASRQLTARIG

-113 RVQWADL
+113 RVQWADP

-140 MVQTIIQFL
+140 MVQHIIQFL
-149 PSIVT
+149 PSYVT
-154 LAPATIVLLLYLAY
+154 LAPATIVLLVYLAY
-168 LSFPLAVIASLAL
+168 LSPPLAVIAFLAL

-198 SWADLN
+198 SWAELN

-270 LVLVAGAQLIAVDQ
+270 LVLVAGAQLISADQ

-329 LGARPTEGRPAASRF
+329 LGNRPTEGRPAASRF
-344 ESVELRNAGVSFA
+344 ESIELRDTGVSF
-357 GTPVIDGLSF
+357 GGVEVIDRLSF
-367 EARPGQLVA
+367 EARPGQIV
-376 VSGPPGSGKS
+376 VVNGPPGSGKT
-386 TLAGLIGGLVEPTS
+386 TLAGLVGGLVEPTS

-406 GRPLGEIDITTIRT
+406 GRPLGELDVTTIRT

-432 SGSIRQNLDLGAAWS
+432 SGSLRQNLDLGAAWM
-447 VSDDEINAALY
+447 VSDDEINAAVY

-473 GTHVGDRGLTL
+473 STHVGDRGLTL

-528 FLPDAAIVAIT
+528 FLPEAAIVAIT
-539 RRPGPT
+539 RRSGPA
-545 SMADTVVEL
+545 SMADTVVQL
-554 GQPEAPAP
+554 DRPAATSP
-562 PAPVTA
+562 PAPA
-568 QAPAPE
+568 AASE
-574 QQGAG
+574 QPDTREVA
-579 EAGSELMDVVESL
+579 SELMDVVRSL
-592 EVSEEAPIV
+592 EVSEESPIV
-601 SDAECRVDA
+601 SDAECRVDT
-610 MPRVRRLVGIS
+610 MPRVRWLVGTT
-621 LFALLAVLILLV
+621 LFALFAVLILLV
-633 INSLAG
+633 VNSLAG

-648 ATESA
+648 ATDSA
-653 EDGETSIIYGIGLAV
+653 VDGETSVIYGIGLAV
-668 VAVGVVFAA
+668 VAVGVVFAV

-683 VLSMKIA
+683 VLSMRIA
-690 QSIGYLLRRRIFQR
+690 QSIGYLLRRRIFHR

-730 TILGFVGERLFR
+730 TILGFVAEKLFR
-742 FISSLGRF
+742 FISNLGRF
-750 AVGVVVVIVLV
+750 TVGVVVVIVLV
-761 PQLTPTIIG
+761 PQLTLVIIG
-770 LVAVI
+770 LIAVTFA
-775 LAFTVAQLYLG
+775 LTAGQLYLG
-786 MRAFNRARDDLGR
+786 MRAFNRVRDDLGR

-804 EEHFAGRSELRGC
+804 EEHFAGRNELRGC
-817 GATDKANRRF
+817 GAINKANRRF

-837 RRWATSIANMYSE
+837 RRWATSIANLYSE
-850 LMALITHV
+850 LVAFITHV
-858 GGALILWIAG
+858 GGALILWGAG
-868 HEVLAGTIAVGTAL
+868 HEVLAGTVAVGTAL

-894 LAYMSSIYTELLE
+894 LSYMSSIYTELLE
-907 ARVSWHRLSE
+907 ARVSWDRLAE
-917 PFDTPILPDER
+917 PFDTPILPAER
-928 PDATEAGSLDGD
+928 TDATEAGPLDGD

-949 YPHTTLPVLDNI
+949 YPHTTRPVLDDI
-961 SFTLPAGA
+961 SFTLPSGT

-1003 VDIADYQS
+1003 VDIADYES

-1040 PDATLDEID
+1040 PDASLDEID
-1049 RAARAIGAHDV
+1049 RAVRAIGAHDV
-1060 LTALEG
+1060 LTALDG
-1066 GYEHPVDEEA
+1066 GYKHPVDEEA

-1121 RALGITTLTVTHR
+1121 RTLGVTTLTVTHR

-1145 VLEAGRVVE
+1145 VLENGRVVE
-1154 IGPPDKLVGTGSAY
+1154 IGPPDELLGTGSAY

-1175 DDDHGTEVPEK
+1175 DDDSTEVSEK
-1186 V
+1186 A

>member
-6 SIRER
+6 SVRKR
-11 AAATNSAARRSLV
+11 AATTNSAARRSIV
-24 WMLLS
+24 WKLLA

-34 VRAVLALIVLHSILT
+34 VRALVLLLVLHSIVT
-49 LMIAQEVV
+49 LQIVSAVV
-57 ELVDNGIVDQAAPIG
+57 DMVDNGIVDQAAPIG
-72 PYVWH
+72 PYVTH
-77 IAKLALLSFI
+77 IAKLALLGFV
-87 VGFASRQMTARIG
+87 VGFASRQLSARIG

-120 RMPKQM
+120 RISAQM

-140 MVQTIIQFL
+140 MVQRIVQFL

-154 LAPATIVLLLYLAY
+154 LAPATIALLLYLAY
-168 LSFPLAVIASLAL
+168 LSPPLALIASLAL
-181 PLNLWFLS
+181 PLNLWLLS

-198 SWADLN
+198 SWAELN

-233 ERLGATALRAYRY
+233 ERLGATALRTYRF

-270 LVLVAGAQLIAVDQ
+270 LVLVAGARLIAADQ

-289 FLVTFQVAGYVIAI
+289 FLVTFQVAGYVIVI

-314 QFLRTAQSRLAEVLS
+314 QFLRTAQSRLSEVLA
-329 LGARPTEGRPAASRF
+329 LGSRPTEGRPAASRF
-344 ESVELRNAGVSFA
+344 ESIELRDVDVSFGGA
-357 GTPVIDGLSF
+357 PVFDRLSF
-367 EARPGQLVA
+367 EARPGQLV
-376 VSGPPGSGKS
+376 VVNGPPGSGKT
-386 TLAGLIGGLVEPTS
+386 TLAGLVGGLVEPTS

-406 GRPLGEIDITTIRT
+406 GRPLGELDITAIRT
-420 MVRIVAEDPVLF
+420 MVRIVAEEPVLF
-432 SGSIRQNLDLGAAWS
+432 SGSLRQNLDFGAAWS
-447 VSDDEINAALY
+447 VTDDEINAALY
-458 AAGADDIVAGMPDGL
+458 AAGADDIVAGLSDGL
-473 GTHVGDRGLTL
+473 NTYVGDRGLTL

-528 FLPDAAIVAIT
+528 FLPETAVVAIT
-539 RRPGPT
+539 RRPGPA

-554 GQPEAPAP
+554 GLHGEPASPAPA
-562 PAPVTA
+562 A
-568 QAPAPE
+568 APE
-574 QQGAG
+574 HTDAR
-579 EAGSELMDVVESL
+579 EVVSDLMDVVDSL
-592 EVSEEAPIV
+592 EVSDEVPIV
-601 SDAECRVDA
+601 SDADCRVDA
-610 MPRVRRLVGIS
+610 MPRVRWVMRITLV
-621 LFALLAVLILLV
+621 ALLTVLILLV
-633 INSLAG
+633 INALAG
-639 LGPEILFAE
+639 IGPEILFAQ
-648 ATESA
+648 ATEA
-653 EDGETSIIYGIGLAV
+653 AVDGETSAIYGIGVAV
-668 VAVGVVFAA
+668 AAVGVVFAF

-683 VLSMKIA
+683 ILSMKIA
-690 QSIGYLLRRRIFQR
+690 QSIGYLLRRRIFHR
-704 LTKLGIDFYDRE
+704 LTNLGIDFYDRE

-730 TILGFVGERLFR
+730 TILGFVGEKLFR
-742 FISSLGRF
+742 FITSLGRF
-750 AVGVVVVIVLV
+750 TVGVVVVLVLV
-761 PQLTPTIIG
+761 PQLAPTIIG

-775 LAFTVAQLYLG
+775 LALTAAQLYYG

-817 GATDKANRRF
+817 GAIDKANRRF
-827 VEDAWELRQS
+827 SEDAWELRQS
-837 RRWATSIANMYSE
+837 RRWATSIANLYSE
-850 LMALITHV
+850 LVVFITHV
-858 GGALILWIAG
+858 GGALILLGAG
-868 HEVLAGTIAVGTAL
+868 NEVLAGTVAVGTAL

-894 LAYMSSIYTELLE
+894 LSYMSSIYSELLE
-907 ARVSWHRLSE
+907 ARVSWRRLTE
-917 PFDTPILPDER
+917 PFDTPILPVER
-928 PDATEAGSLDGD
+928 PDATEAEPLDGD
-940 VTFESVAFT
+940 LNFESVDFT
-949 YPHTTLPVLDNI
+949 YPHTTRSVLENV

-978 AGKSSITKLLAR
+978 AGKSSITKLLSR

-1003 VDIADYQS
+1003 VDIADYES

-1040 PDATLDEID
+1040 PDASLDEID
-1049 RAARAIGAHDV
+1049 RAVRAIGAHEV
-1060 LTALEG
+1060 LTALSD
-1066 GYEHPVDEEA
+1066 GYDHPVDEEA

-1087 ALARVWLARPD
+1087 ALARVWLGRPD

-1111 PMEDRVLEAI
+1111 PLEDRVLEAI
-1121 RALGITTLTVTHR
+1121 RALGVTTLTVTHR
-1134 QNVAQHSDLAI
+1134 PNVAQHSDLAI

-1154 IGPPDKLVGTGSAY
+1154 IGPPDELIGTGSAY
-1168 DRLWAAV
+1168 DRLWAVV
-1175 DDDHGTEVPEK
+1175 DDDRNQEISENA
-1186 V
+1186 

>member
-6 SIRER
+6 SMRER
-11 AAATNSAARRSLV
+11 AATTATAARRSLV

-49 LMIAQEVV
+49 LMIAQAVV
-57 ELVDNGIVDQAAPIG
+57 KLVDNGIVDQAAPIG
-72 PYVWH
+72 PYVAH
-77 IAKLALLSFI
+77 IAKLALLAFI

-140 MVQTIIQFL
+140 MVQRIIQFL

-154 LAPATIVLLLYLAY
+154 LAPATIALLVYLAY
-168 LSFPLAVIASLAL
+168 LSPPLAVIASLAL
-181 PLNLWFLS
+181 PFNLWVLS

-198 SWADLN
+198 SWAELN
-204 ERAEVATAIDEPV
+204 ERAEVASAIDEPV

-261 KAVPLLINA
+261 KAVPLLVNA
-270 LVLVAGAQLIAVDQ
+270 LVLVAGAQLIAADQ

-344 ESVELRNAGVSFA
+344 ESIELRDAGVSF
-357 GTPVIDGLSF
+357 GCTPVIDRMSF
-367 EARPGQLVA
+367 VARPGQIV
-376 VSGPPGSGKS
+376 VVNGPPGSGKT
-386 TLAGLIGGLVEPTS
+386 TLAGLVGGLVEPTS

-406 GRPLGEIDITTIRT
+406 GRPLGELDVTTIRT
-420 MVRIVAEDPVLF
+420 MVRIVSEDPVLF
-432 SGSIRQNLDLGAAWS
+432 SGSLRQNLDLGAVWM
-447 VSDDEINAALY
+447 VSDDEINAAVY

-473 GTHVGDRGLTL
+473 STHVGDRGLTL

-528 FLPDAAIVAIT
+528 FLPEAAIVAIT
-539 RRPGPT
+539 RRPGPA
-545 SMADTVVEL
+545 SMADTVVQL
-554 GQPEAPAP
+554 GRPGATAP
-562 PAPVTA
+562 PAPIA
-568 QAPAPE
+568 APG
-574 QQGAG
+574 QQGDREVA
-579 EAGSELMDVVESL
+579 SELMDVVHSL

-601 SDAECRVDA
+601 SDAECQVDA
-610 MPRVRRLVGIS
+610 MPRVRWLAGIT
-621 LFALLAVLILLV
+621 LFTLFAVLILLV
-633 INSLAG
+633 VNSLAG
-639 LGPEILFAE
+639 LGPEILFAQ

-653 EDGETSIIYGIGLAV
+653 VDGETSAIYGIGLAV
-668 VAVGVVFAA
+668 VAVGVGFAV

-683 VLSMKIA
+683 ILSMKIA
-690 QSIGYLLRRRIFQR
+690 QSIGYLLRRRIFCR
-704 LTKLGIDFYDRE
+704 LTNLGIDFYDRE

-730 TILGFVGERLFR
+730 TILGFVGEKLFR

-750 AVGVVVVIVLV
+750 AVGAVVVIVLV

-770 LVAVI
+770 LIAVI
-775 LAFTVAQLYLG
+775 LALTAAQLYLG

-817 GATDKANRRF
+817 GAIDKANRRF

-837 RRWATSIANMYSE
+837 RRWATSIANLYSE
-850 LMALITHV
+850 LVAFITHV
-858 GGALILWIAG
+858 GGALILWGAG
-868 HEVLAGTIAVGTAL
+868 HEVLAGTVAVGTAL

-894 LAYMSSIYTELLE
+894 LSYMSSIYTELLE
-907 ARVSWHRLSE
+907 ARVSWHRLAE
-917 PFDTPILPDER
+917 PFDTPILPVER
-928 PDATEAGSLDGD
+928 VGAAQAGPLDGD
-940 VTFESVAFT
+940 VAFEAVAFA
-949 YPHTTLPVLDNI
+949 YPHTARPVLDDI
-961 SFTLPAGA
+961 SFTLRSGA

-998 VLAGG
+998 VLVGG
-1003 VDIADYQS
+1003 VDIADHES
-1011 RSYRRRLGIVP
+1011 RSYRQRLGIVP

-1040 PDATLDEID
+1040 PDASLDEID
-1049 RAARAIGAHDV
+1049 RAVRAIGAHDV
-1060 LTALEG
+1060 LTGLDG
-1066 GYEHPVDEEA
+1066 GYEHTVDEEA

-1121 RALGITTLTVTHR
+1121 RALGVTTLTVTHR

-1154 IGPPDKLVGTGSAY
+1154 IGPPDELVGTGSAY

-1175 DDDHGTEVPEK
+1175 DDDSTEVSK
-1186 V
+1186 RA

>member
-6 SIRER
+6 SMRER
-11 AAATNSAARRSLV
+11 AAAITTAARRSLV

-49 LMIAQEVV
+49 LMIAQAVV
-57 ELVDNGIVDQAAPIG
+57 KMVDNGIVDQAAPIG
-72 PYVWH
+72 PYVSH
-77 IAKLALLSFI
+77 IAKLALLAFM

-140 MVQTIIQFL
+140 MVQRIIQFL

-154 LAPATIVLLLYLAY
+154 LAPATIALLVYLAY
-168 LSFPLAVIASLAL
+168 LSPPLAVIASLAL

-198 SWADLN
+198 SWAELN

-233 ERLGATALRAYRY
+233 ERLGATALRAFRY

-270 LVLVAGAQLIAVDQ
+270 LVLVAGAQLIAADQ

-289 FLVTFQVAGYVIAI
+289 FLVTFQVAGYVIVI

-344 ESVELRNAGVSFA
+344 ESIELRDAGVSFG
-357 GTPVIDGLSF
+357 GTPVIDRLSF
-367 EARPGQLVA
+367 EARPGQIV
-376 VSGPPGSGKS
+376 VVNGPPGSGKT
-386 TLAGLIGGLVEPTS
+386 TLAGLVGGLVEPTS

-406 GRPLGEIDITTIRT
+406 GRPLGELDVTTIRT

-432 SGSIRQNLDLGAAWS
+432 SGSLRQNLDLGAAWM
-447 VSDDEINAALY
+447 VADDEINAALY

-473 GTHVGDRGLTL
+473 STHVGDRGLTL

-528 FLPDAAIVAIT
+528 FLPEAAIVAIT
-539 RRPGPT
+539 RRPGPA
-545 SMADTVVEL
+545 SMADTLVQL
-554 GQPEAPAP
+554 GRPGATAP
-562 PAPVTA
+562 PASVA
-568 QAPAPE
+568 APE
-574 QQGAG
+574 QQGDREVA
-579 EAGSELMDVVESL
+579 SELMDVVNSL

-601 SDAECRVDA
+601 SDAECQVDA
-610 MPRVRRLVGIS
+610 MPRVRWLVGIT
-621 LFALLAVLILLV
+621 LFALFAVLILLV
-633 INSLAG
+633 VNSLAG

-653 EDGETSIIYGIGLAV
+653 VDGETSAIYGIGLAV
-668 VAVGVVFAA
+668 VAVGVVFAV

-683 VLSMKIA
+683 ILSMKIA
-690 QSIGYLLRRRIFQR
+690 QSIGYLLRRRIFHR
-704 LTKLGIDFYDRE
+704 LTNLGIDFYDRE

-730 TILGFVGERLFR
+730 TILGFVGEKLFR

-770 LVAVI
+770 LIAVI
-775 LAFTVAQLYLG
+775 LGLTAAQLYLG

-817 GATDKANRRF
+817 GAIDKANHRF
-827 VEDAWELRQS
+827 SEDAWELRQS
-837 RRWATSIANMYSE
+837 RRWATSIANLYSE
-850 LMALITHV
+850 LVAFITHV
-858 GGALILWIAG
+858 GGALILWGAG
-868 HEVLAGTIAVGTAL
+868 HEVLAGTVAVGTAL

-894 LAYMSSIYTELLE
+894 LSYMSSIYTELLE
-907 ARVSWHRLSE
+907 ARVSWNRLAE
-917 PFDTPILPDER
+917 PFDTPILPVER
-928 PDATEAGSLDGD
+928 AGATEAGPLEGD
-940 VTFESVAFT
+940 VTFESVAFA
-949 YPHTTLPVLDNI
+949 YPHTTRPVLDDI
-961 SFTLPAGA
+961 SFTLQSGA

-1011 RSYRRRLGIVP
+1011 RSYRQRLGIVP

-1040 PDATLDEID
+1040 PDASLDEID
-1049 RAARAIGAHDV
+1049 RAVRAIGAHDV
-1060 LTALEG
+1060 LTALDG
-1066 GYEHPVDEEA
+1066 GYQHPVDEEA

-1087 ALARVWLARPD
+1087 ALARVWLAQPD

-1105 TSSLDG
+1105 TASLDG

-1121 RALGITTLTVTHR
+1121 RVLGVTTLTVTHR

-1154 IGPPDKLVGTGSAY
+1154 IGPPGELVGTGSAY

-1175 DDDHGTEVPEK
+1175 DDDSTEVSEK
-1186 V
+1186 A

>member
-6 SIRER
+6 SMWER
-11 AAATNSAARRSLV
+11 AGATNSAARRSLV

-72 PYVWH
+72 HYVSH

-140 MVQTIIQFL
+140 MVQSIIQLL

-154 LAPATIVLLLYLAY
+154 LAPATIVLLIYLAY
-168 LSFPLAVIASLAL
+168 LSPPLAVIASLAL

-198 SWADLN
+198 SWAELN

-270 LVLVAGAQLIAVDQ
+270 LVLVAGAQLIAADQ

-303 AQLLDE
+303 AQLFDE

-314 QFLRTAQSRLAEVLS
+314 QFLRTAQGRLAEVLS

-344 ESVELRNAGVSFA
+344 ESVELRNAGVSFEGA
-357 GTPVIDGLSF
+357 AVIDDLSF
-367 EARPGQLVA
+367 EARPGQIV
-376 VSGPPGSGKS
+376 VVTGPPGSGKS

-406 GRPLGEIDITTIRT
+406 GRPLGELDITTIRT

-473 GTHVGDRGLTL
+473 STYVGDRGLTL

-493 LARALVARPRVIVL
+493 LARALVAQPRVIVL

-528 FLPDAAIVAIT
+528 FLPEAAIVAIT
-539 RRPGPT
+539 RRPGPA

-554 GQPEAPAP
+554 GQPRAPAP

-568 QAPAPE
+568 LD
-574 QQGAG
+574 QQGDR
-579 EAGSELMDVVESL
+579 EAGSELMDVVGSL
-592 EVSEEAPIV
+592 DVSEEAPIV

-610 MPRVRRLVGIS
+610 MPRVRRLVGIT
-621 LFALLAVLILLV
+621 LFTLLAVFILLIV
-633 INSLAG
+633 NSLAG

-648 ATESA
+648 ATGSA
-653 EDGETSIIYGIGLAV
+653 VDGETSVIYGIGLMV
-668 VAVGVVFAA
+668 VAVGVVFAV

-716 LPGEVATRVVNDLD
+716 LPGEVAARVVNDLD

-770 LVAVI
+770 LIAVI
-775 LAFTVAQLYLG
+775 LALTAAQLYLG

-817 GATDKANRRF
+817 GAIDKANRRF

-837 RRWATSIANMYSE
+837 RRWATSIANLYSE
-850 LMALITHV
+850 LLAMITHV
-858 GGALILWIAG
+858 GGALILWGAG
-868 HEVLAGTIAVGTAL
+868 HEVLAGTVAVGTAL

-894 LAYMSSIYTELLE
+894 LAYMSSTYTELLE
-907 ARVSWHRLSE
+907 ARVSWHRLAQ
-917 PFDTPILPDER
+917 PFDTPILPVER
-928 PDATEAGSLDGD
+928 PDAAEAGPLDGD

-961 SFTLPAGA
+961 SFTLPAGE

-1003 VDIADYQS
+1003 VDIADYES

-1030 TIGSNIAYSR
+1030 TISSNIAYSR
-1040 PDATLDEID
+1040 PDARLDEVD
-1049 RAARAIGAHDV
+1049 RAVRAIGAHDM
-1060 LTALEG
+1060 LATLEG

-1111 PMEDRVLEAI
+1111 PMEDRVLEAV

-1134 QNVAQHSDLAI
+1134 KNVAQHSDLAI

-1154 IGPPDKLVGTGSAY
+1154 IGPPAELVGTGSAY

-1175 DDDHGTEVPEK
+1175 DDDHGTEVTEK
-1186 V
+1186 A

>member
-6 SIRER
+6 SMRER

-34 VRAVLALIVLHSILT
+34 VRAVLALIVLHSILA

-154 LAPATIVLLLYLAY
+154 LVPATIVLLIYLAY
-168 LSFPLAVIASLAL
+168 LSPPLAVIASLAL

-233 ERLGATALRAYRY
+233 ERLGATALRAFRY

-270 LVLVAGAQLIAVDQ
+270 LVLVAGAQLIAADQ

-303 AQLLDE
+303 AQLFDE

-314 QFLRTAQSRLAEVLS
+314 QFLRTAQGRLAEVIS

-344 ESVELRNAGVSFA
+344 ESVELRDAGVSFA

-406 GRPLGEIDITTIRT
+406 GRPLGEIDITTIRS

-447 VSDDEINAALY
+447 VTDDEINAALY

-528 FLPDAAIVAIT
+528 FLPEAAIVAIT

-562 PAPVTA
+562 PAPTTA
-568 QAPAPE
+568 QATAPE

-579 EAGSELMDVVESL
+579 EAVSELMDVVHSL

-610 MPRVRRLVGIS
+610 MPRVRRLVGIT
-621 LFALLAVLILLV
+621 LFALIAVLILLV
-633 INSLAG
+633 VNSLAG

-668 VAVGVVFAA
+668 VAVGIVFAA

-858 GGALILWIAG
+858 GGALILWVAG

-894 LAYMSSIYTELLE
+894 LAYMSSIYTEMLE
-907 ARVSWHRLSE
+907 ARVSWHRLAQ
-917 PFDTPILPDER
+917 PFDTPILPAER
-928 PDATEAGSLDGD
+928 PGATEAGSLDGD

-949 YPHTTLPVLDNI
+949 YPHTTLPVLHDI
-961 SFTLPAGA
+961 SFTLPAGE

-1003 VDIADYQS
+1003 VDIADYES

-1030 TIGSNIAYSR
+1030 TIASNIAYSR
-1040 PDATLDEID
+1040 PDAPLDEIE

-1121 RALGITTLTVTHR
+1121 RTLGVTTLTVTHR

-1154 IGPPDKLVGTGSAY
+1154 VGPPDGLVGTGSAY
-1168 DRLWAAV
+1168 DRLWAVV
-1175 DDDHGTEVPEK
+1175 DDGHSMEASEK
-1186 V
+1186 A

>member
-6 SIRER
+6 SMRER
-11 AAATNSAARRSLV
+11 AANTNSAARRSLV

-34 VRAVLALIVLHSILT
+34 VRAVLALIVLHSILA

-57 ELVDNGIVDQAAPIG
+57 SLVDNGIVDQAAPIG
-72 PYVWH
+72 PYVSH
-77 IAKLALLSFI
+77 IAMLAVLSFI

-120 RMPKQM
+120 RMPAQM

-140 MVQTIIQFL
+140 MVQSIIQLL
-149 PSIVT
+149 PTIVT
-154 LAPATIVLLLYLAY
+154 LVPATIVLLLYLAY
-168 LSFPLAVIASLAL
+168 LSFPLAVITSLAL

-198 SWADLN
+198 SWAELN

-270 LVLVAGAQLIAVDQ
+270 LVLVAGAQLIAADQ

-303 AQLLDE
+303 AQLFDE

-329 LGARPTEGRPAASRF
+329 LGVRPTEGRPAAGRF
-344 ESVELRNAGVSFA
+344 ESVELRDAGVSFA

-386 TLAGLIGGLVEPTS
+386 TLASLIGGLVEPTS

-458 AAGADDIVAGMPDGL
+458 AAGADDIMAGMPDGL
-473 GTHVGDRGLTL
+473 STYVGDRGLTL

-528 FLPDAAIVAIT
+528 FLPEAAIVAIT
-539 RRPGPT
+539 RRPGPA

-554 GQPEAPAP
+554 AQPGSPAP
-562 PAPVTA
+562 SAPVT
-568 QAPAPE
+568 APE

-579 EAGSELMDVVESL
+579 EAVSELMDVVHSL

-621 LFALLAVLILLV
+621 LFTLLAVLILV
-633 INSLAG
+633 VVNSLAG

-648 ATESA
+648 ATDSA
-653 EDGETSIIYGIGLAV
+653 ADGETNVIYGIGLAV
-668 VAVGVVFAA
+668 VAVGVVYAA

-690 QSIGYLLRRRIFQR
+690 QSIGYLLRRRIFHR

-750 AVGVVVVIVLV
+750 TVGVVVVIVLV

-770 LVAVI
+770 LIAVI
-775 LAFTVAQLYLG
+775 LALTVGQLYLG

-817 GATDKANRRF
+817 GAIDKANRRF

-837 RRWATSIANMYSE
+837 RRWATSIANLYSE
-850 LMALITHV
+850 LLALIAHV
-858 GGALILWIAG
+858 GGALILWGAG
-868 HEVLAGTIAVGTAL
+868 HEVLAGTVAVGTAL

-907 ARVSWHRLSE
+907 ARVSWHRLAQ

-928 PDATEAGSLDGD
+928 PDATKAGPLEGD

-949 YPHTTLPVLDNI
+949 YPHTTLPVLDDI
-961 SFTLPAGA
+961 SFTLPAGE

-998 VLAGG
+998 VVVGG
-1003 VDIADYQS
+1003 VDIAAYES

-1040 PDATLDEID
+1040 PDASLEEID
-1049 RAARAIGAHDV
+1049 RAVRAIGAHDV
-1060 LTALEG
+1060 LTALDG

-1105 TSSLDG
+1105 TSNLDG

-1121 RALGITTLTVTHR
+1121 RAIGVTTLTVTHR

-1154 IGPPDKLVGTGSAY
+1154 IGPPDELVGTGSAY

-1175 DDDHGTEVPEK
+1175 DDDHGTEVSEK
-1186 V
+1186 ALPPQ

>member
-6 SIRER
+6 SMRER
-11 AAATNSAARRSLV
+11 AAATTTAARRSLV
-24 WMLLS
+24 WMLLA

-34 VRAVLALIVLHSILT
+34 VRAVLALIVLNSILT
-49 LMIAQEVV
+49 LMIAQAVV
-57 ELVDNGIVDQAAPIG
+57 NLVDNGIVDQAAPIG
-72 PYVWH
+72 PYVSH
-77 IAKLALLSFI
+77 IAKLALLALI

-140 MVQTIIQFL
+140 MVQRIIQFL

-154 LAPATIVLLLYLAY
+154 LVPATIALLVYLAY
-168 LSFPLAVIASLAL
+168 LSPPLAVIAFLAL

-198 SWADLN
+198 SWAELN

-270 LVLVAGAQLIAVDQ
+270 LVLVAGAQLIAADQ

-303 AQLLDE
+303 AQILDE

-344 ESVELRNAGVSFA
+344 ESVELRDARVSFE
-357 GTPVIDGLSF
+357 GTPVIDRLSF
-367 EARPGQLVA
+367 EARPGQLV
-376 VSGPPGSGKS
+376 VVNGPPGSGKT
-386 TLAGLIGGLVEPTS
+386 TLAGLVGGLVEPTS

-406 GRPLGEIDITTIRT
+406 GRPLGELDVTTIRT

-432 SGSIRQNLDLGAAWS
+432 SGSLRQNLDLGAAWT

-473 GTHVGDRGLTL
+473 STHVGDRGLTL

-522 IRRVAE
+522 IRRVAQ
-528 FLPDAAIVAIT
+528 FLPETAIVAIT
-539 RRPGPT
+539 RRPGPAT
-545 SMADTVVEL
+545 MADSVVQL
-554 GQPEAPAP
+554 GRPGATTP
-562 PAPVTA
+562 PAPA
-568 QAPAPE
+568 AAPAAAPE
-574 QQGAG
+574 QPGTG
-579 EAGSELMDVVESL
+579 EAASELMDVVHSL

-601 SDAECRVDA
+601 SDAQCRVDA
-610 MPRVRRLVGIS
+610 MPRVRWLVGIT
-621 LFALLAVLILLV
+621 LFTLLAVLILLV
-633 INSLAG
+633 VNSLAG

-648 ATESA
+648 ATDSA
-653 EDGETSIIYGIGLAV
+653 VDGETRAIYGIGLAV
-668 VAVGVVFAA
+668 VAIGVVFAV

-690 QSIGYLLRRRIFQR
+690 QSIGYLLRRRIFHR
-704 LTKLGIDFYDRE
+704 LTNLGIDFYDSE

-750 AVGVVVVIVLV
+750 TVGIVVVIVLV
-761 PQLTPTIIG
+761 PQLTPVIIG
-770 LVAVI
+770 ITALI
-775 LAFTVAQLYLG
+775 LALTAGQLYLG

-817 GATDKANRRF
+817 GAVDKANRRF

-837 RRWATSIANMYSE
+837 RRWATSIANLYSE
-850 LMALITHV
+850 LVAFITHV
-858 GGALILWIAG
+858 GGALILWGAG
-868 HEVLAGTIAVGTAL
+868 HEVLAGTVAVGTAL

-894 LAYMSSIYTELLE
+894 LSYMSSIYTELLE
-907 ARVSWHRLSE
+907 ARVSWNRLAE
-917 PFDTPILPDER
+917 PFDTPILPAER
-928 PDATEAGSLDGD
+928 PDATQAGPLAGD
-940 VTFESVAFT
+940 VTFESVAFA
-949 YPHTTLPVLDNI
+949 YPHTTRPVLDDI

-1003 VDIADYQS
+1003 VDIADYES

-1030 TIGSNIAYSR
+1030 TISSNIAYSR
-1040 PDATLDEID
+1040 PDASLDEID
-1049 RAARAIGAHDV
+1049 RAVRAIGAHDV
-1060 LTALEG
+1060 LTALDG

-1121 RALGITTLTVTHR
+1121 RALGVTTLTVTHR

-1154 IGPPDKLVGTGSAY
+1154 IGSPDELIGTGSAY

-1175 DDDHGTEVPEK
+1175 DDDSTEVSEK
-1186 V
+1186 A

>member
-6 SIRER
+6 SMRER

-72 PYVWH
+72 PYVSH

-168 LSFPLAVIASLAL
+168 LSPPLAVIAALAL

-270 LVLVAGAQLIAVDQ
+270 LVLVAGAQLIAADQ

-303 AQLLDE
+303 AQLFDE

-344 ESVELRNAGVSFA
+344 ESVELRDAGVSFA
-357 GTPVIDGLSF
+357 GTPVIDRLSF

-376 VSGPPGSGKS
+376 VNGPPGSGMS

-473 GTHVGDRGLTL
+473 STYVGDRGLTL

-528 FLPDAAIVAIT
+528 LLPEAAIVAIT
-539 RRPGPT
+539 RRPGPA
-545 SMADTVVEL
+545 SIADTVVEL
-554 GQPEAPAP
+554 DQPGAPAP
-562 PAPVTA
+562 PATVT
-568 QAPAPE
+568 APE
-574 QQGAG
+574 QLGTP
-579 EAGSELMDVVESL
+579 EAVSELMDVVHSL

-610 MPRVRRLVGIS
+610 MPRVRRLVGITS
-621 LFALLAVLILLV
+621 FTLLAVLLLLV
-633 INSLAG
+633 VNSLAG

-653 EDGETSIIYGIGLAV
+653 EDGETSVIYGIGLAV
-668 VAVGVVFAA
+668 VAVGVVFAI

-690 QSIGYLLRRRIFQR
+690 QSIGYLLRRRVFQR

-775 LAFTVAQLYLG
+775 LTLTAAQLYLG

-817 GATDKANRRF
+817 GAIDKANRRF

-837 RRWATSIANMYSE
+837 RRWATSIANLYSE
-850 LMALITHV
+850 LLALITHI
-858 GGALILWIAG
+858 GGALILWGAG
-868 HEVLAGTIAVGTAL
+868 NEVLAGAVAVGTAL

-907 ARVSWHRLSE
+907 ARVSWHRLAE
-917 PFDTPILPDER
+917 PFDTPILPVER
-928 PDATEAGSLDGD
+928 ANATEAGSLDGD
-940 VTFESVAFT
+940 VTFESVAFS

-961 SFTLPAGA
+961 SFTLPAGE

-1003 VDIADYQS
+1003 VDIADYES

-1030 TIGSNIAYSR
+1030 TIRSNIAYSR

-1049 RAARAIGAHDV
+1049 RAVRAIGAHDV
-1060 LTALEG
+1060 LTALDG

-1087 ALARVWLARPD
+1087 ALARVWLARPE

-1121 RALGITTLTVTHR
+1121 RALGVTTLTVTHR

-1154 IGPPDKLVGTGSAY
+1154 IGPPDELVGTGSAY

-1175 DDDHGTEVPEK
+1175 DDDHGTEVSEK
-1186 V
+1186 A

>member
-6 SIRER
+6 SMRER
-11 AAATNSAARRSLV
+11 AATTNSAARRSLV

-34 VRAVLALIVLHSILT
+34 VRAVLALIVLHSILA

-57 ELVDNGIVDQAAPIG
+57 NLVDNGIVDQAAPIG
-72 PYVWH
+72 PYVSH

-140 MVQTIIQFL
+140 MVQSIIQLL

-154 LAPATIVLLLYLAY
+154 LVPATIVLLIYLAY

-198 SWADLN
+198 SWAELN

-270 LVLVAGAQLIAVDQ
+270 LVLVAGAQLIAADQ

-303 AQLLDE
+303 AQLFDE

-344 ESVELRNAGVSFA
+344 ESVELRDAGVSFA

-376 VSGPPGSGKS
+376 VNGPPGSGKS
-386 TLAGLIGGLVEPTS
+386 TLAGLIGGLVQPTS

-406 GRPLGEIDITTIRT
+406 GRPLGELDITAIRF

-447 VSDDEINAALY
+447 VSDDEIHAALY

-473 GTHVGDRGLTL
+473 STYVGDRGLTL

-528 FLPDAAIVAIT
+528 FLPEAAIVAIT
-539 RRPGPT
+539 RRPGPA
-545 SMADTVVEL
+545 SMADTTVEL
-554 GQPEAPAP
+554 GQPGAPAP
-562 PAPVTA
+562 PAPAT
-568 QAPAPE
+568 APE
-574 QQGAG
+574 QQSAP
-579 EAGSELMDVVESL
+579 EPVSELMDVVYSL

-610 MPRVRRLVGIS
+610 MPRVRRLVGIT
-621 LFALLAVLILLV
+621 LFTLLAVLILLV
-633 INSLAG
+633 VNSLAG
-639 LGPEILFAE
+639 LGPEILFAQ

-653 EDGETSIIYGIGLAV
+653 EDGETSVIYGIGLAV
-668 VAVGVVFAA
+668 VAVGVVFAI

-690 QSIGYLLRRRIFQR
+690 QSIGYLLRRRIFHR

-750 AVGVVVVIVLV
+750 TVGVVVVIVLV

-770 LVAVI
+770 LIAVI
-775 LAFTVAQLYLG
+775 LALTAAQLYLG
-786 MRAFNRARDDLGR
+786 MRAFNRARNDLGR

-817 GATDKANRRF
+817 GAVDKANRRF
-827 VEDAWELRQS
+827 VQDAWELRQS
-837 RRWATSIANMYSE
+837 RRWATSIANLYSE

-858 GGALILWIAG
+858 GGALILWGAG
-868 HEVLAGTIAVGTAL
+868 HEVLAGTVAVGTAL

-894 LAYMSSIYTELLE
+894 LAYMSSIYTEMLE
-907 ARVSWHRLSE
+907 ARVSWHRLAQ
-917 PFDTPILPDER
+917 PFDTPILPAER
-928 PDATEAGSLDGD
+928 PGATEAGSLDGD

-949 YPHTTLPVLDNI
+949 YPHTTLPVLDDI
-961 SFTLPAGA
+961 SFTLPAGE

-998 VLAGG
+998 VFAGG
-1003 VDIADYQS
+1003 VDIADYES

-1040 PDATLDEID
+1040 PDATLDEIE

-1121 RALGITTLTVTHR
+1121 RALGVTTLTVTHR

-1154 IGPPDKLVGTGSAY
+1154 IGPPDELVGTGSAY
-1168 DRLWAAV
+1168 DRLWAVV
-1175 DDDHGTEVPEK
+1175 DDGHSMEASEK
-1186 V
+1186 A

>member
-1 MTRLE
+1 MSRLE
-6 SIRER
+6 SMRER
-11 AAATNSAARRSLV
+11 AATTTTAARRSLV
-24 WMLLS
+24 WMLLA

-49 LMIAQEVV
+49 LMIAQAVV
-57 ELVDNGIVDQAAPIG
+57 RLVDNGIVDQAAPIG
-72 PYVWH
+72 PYVSH
-77 IAKLALLSFI
+77 IAKLAVLSFI
-87 VGFASRQMTARIG
+87 VGFASRQLTARIG

-106 LRAWLYT
+106 LRAWLYS

-120 RMPKQM
+120 RMSQQM

-140 MVQTIIQFL
+140 MVQRIIQFL

-154 LAPATIVLLLYLAY
+154 LAPATIALLVYLAY
-168 LSFPLAVIASLAL
+168 LSPPLAVIAFLAL

-198 SWADLN
+198 SWAELN

-270 LVLVAGAQLIAVDQ
+270 LVLVAGAQLIAADQ

-303 AQLLDE
+303 AQIFDE

-329 LGARPTEGRPAASRF
+329 LGNRPTEGRPAASRF
-344 ESVELRNAGVSFA
+344 ESVELRDAGVSFE
-357 GTPVIDGLSF
+357 GTPVIDRLSF
-367 EARPGQLVA
+367 EARSGQLA
-376 VSGPPGSGKS
+376 VVNGPPGSGKT
-386 TLAGLIGGLVEPTS
+386 TLAGLVGGLVEPTS

-406 GRPLGEIDITTIRT
+406 GRPLGELDVTTIRT
-420 MVRIVAEDPVLF
+420 MVRVVAEDPVLF
-432 SGSIRQNLDLGAAWS
+432 SGSLRQNLDLGAAWM

-458 AAGADDIVAGMPDGL
+458 AAGADDIVAGMIDGL
-473 GTHVGDRGLTL
+473 STHVGDRGLTL

-528 FLPDAAIVAIT
+528 FLPEAAIVAIT
-539 RRPGPT
+539 RRPGPA
-545 SMADTVVEL
+545 SMADTVVHL
-554 GQPEAPAP
+554 GRPAATDPPDPAAAHEQPG
-562 PAPVTA
+562 T
-568 QAPAPE
+568 
-574 QQGAG
+574 G
-579 EAGSELMDVVESL
+579 EVASELMDVVHSL
-592 EVSEEAPIV
+592 EVSDELPIV
-601 SDAECRVDA
+601 SDAQCRVDA
-610 MPRVRRLVGIS
+610 MPRVRWLVGITLFT
-621 LFALLAVLILLV
+621 LFAVLVLLV
-633 INSLAG
+633 VNSLAG

-648 ATESA
+648 ATDSA
-653 EDGETSIIYGIGLAV
+653 VDGETSAIYGIGLAV
-668 VAVGVVFAA
+668 VAVGVVFAV

-690 QSIGYLLRRRIFQR
+690 QSIGYLLRRRIFHR

-730 TILGFVGERLFR
+730 TILDFVGERLFR

-750 AVGVVVVIVLV
+750 TVGIVVVIVLV
-761 PQLTPTIIG
+761 PQLTPVIIG
-770 LVAVI
+770 ITALI
-775 LAFTVAQLYLG
+775 LALTAAQLYLG

-804 EEHFAGRSELRGC
+804 EEHFAGRNELRGC
-817 GATDKANRRF
+817 GAVDKANRRF

-837 RRWATSIANMYSE
+837 RRWATSIANLYSE
-850 LMALITHV
+850 LVAFITHV
-858 GGALILWIAG
+858 GGALILWGAG
-868 HEVLAGTIAVGTAL
+868 HEVLAGTVAVGTAL

-894 LAYMSSIYTELLE
+894 LSYMSSIYTELLE
-907 ARVSWHRLSE
+907 ARVSWHRLAE
-917 PFDTPILPDER
+917 PFDTPILPAER
-928 PDATEAGSLDGD
+928 PGATEAGPLDGN
-940 VTFESVAFT
+940 VTFESVAFA
-949 YPHTTLPVLDNI
+949 YPHTTRPVLDEI
-961 SFTLPAGA
+961 SFTLPSGA

-1003 VDIADYQS
+1003 VDIADYES

-1040 PDATLDEID
+1040 PDASLDEID
-1049 RAARAIGAHDV
+1049 RAVRAIGAHDV

-1066 GYEHPVDEEA
+1066 GYEHSVDEEA

-1121 RALGITTLTVTHR
+1121 RALGVTTLTVTHR
-1134 QNVAQHSDLAI
+1134 QNVAEHSDLAI

-1154 IGPPDKLVGTGSAY
+1154 IGPPDELIGTGSAY

-1175 DDDHGTEVPEK
+1175 DDSSEVTEK
-1186 V
+1186 A